1 MTNRVLSFLLNFYFI
16 KIEIKIDTII
26 NNQYTSFPSIF
37 FCDNHCSRP
46 RIELFHTIEILT
58 PFFLMVTNLMKY
70 EYPYD
75 LFIICQRHDKQ
86 NVIRLPWL
94 CSVHKVWYIK
104 AVSSFSVAIRKTSHV
119 RASLF
124 LSLSLQGCYESFAM
138 PWIERYWSA
147 FGPTIHNVCSTFGS
161 ITRSVCARLHQSRE
175 VRYIDTQRKK
185 QSMTMNHTSGERF
198 IMRIFL
204 VLVSHLSFKVIR
216 NVSSL

>member
-119 RASLF
+119 RASL
-124 LSLSLQGCYESFAM
+124 SLSSRMLRKFRDAM
-138 PWIERYWSA
+138 DRKILVGFWTDNPQCLFHFW
-147 FGPTIHNVCSTFGS
+147 FDNTFGM
-161 ITRSVCARLHQSRE
+161 RSPPPESRGK
-175 VRYIDTQRKK
+175 VYRYTRKK